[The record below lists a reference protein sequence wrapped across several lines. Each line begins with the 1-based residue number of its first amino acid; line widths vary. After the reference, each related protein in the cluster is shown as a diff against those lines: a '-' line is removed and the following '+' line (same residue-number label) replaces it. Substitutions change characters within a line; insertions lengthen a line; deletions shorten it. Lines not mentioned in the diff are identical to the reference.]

1 MQTPSDRSNKTGHYR
16 LACQNIIW
24 DEERIA
30 KRDYTVQAIS
40 EAGYEGIEIGAR
52 FLDLDHPGEF
62 KAVLDAHRVHLV
74 SIHIGWNPFLDSKPG
89 TERPPVTEEVERVIQ
104 FAKVTGT
111 KFVNIS
117 GKDDDAQL
125 KSGIASLNQ
134 IGKTC
139 HDNGMVLCYH
149 NHGWEIR
156 DDARILREIIDQ
168 TDPSL
173 VSFCPDLGWVRK
185 LTPDFDGI
193 LKLLSPRVRLVH
205 FKDYVADGLDCLD
218 NETEFGQG
226 ILDFDA
232 AFRALRDH
240 VRPDLWVIA
249 EQWKSTVNH
258 LSPEEAIRRNYQF
271 LKNYCDAN
279 R

>member
-1 MQTPSDRSNKTGHYR
+1 MIRF
-16 LACQNIIW
+16 
-24 DEERIA
+24 
-30 KRDYTVQAIS
+30 
-40 EAGYEGIEIGAR
+40 AR
-52 FLDLDHPGEF
+52 
-62 KAVLDAHRVHLV
+62 
-74 SIHIGWNPFLDSKPG
+74 
-89 TERPPVTEEVERVIQ
+89 
-104 FAKVTGT
+104 VTGT

-134 IGKTC
+134 IGKAC
-139 HDNGMVLCYH
+139 SDNGMVLCYH

-156 DDARILREIIDQ
+156 DDARILREIVDQ
-168 TDPSL
+168 TDPAL

-193 LKLLSPRVRLVH
+193 LKLIAPRVRLVH
-205 FKDYVADGLDCLD
+205 FKDYVADGLERLD
-218 NETEFGQG
+218 DETEFGQG

-249 EQWKSTVNH
+249 EQWKSSVNH
-258 LSPEEAIRRNYQF
+258 LSPEEAIRRNYLF
-271 LKNYCDAN
+271 LKNHCDAN